1 MVGALSPGLA
11 RRKELSLT
19 MTTVHSTNI
28 APKEAVTYAKQTQT
42 NESGLAI
49 TTEFYSVV
57 FWTIHDLRKRCVF
70 YQPQSGMV
78 LR

>member
-1 MVGALSPGLA
+1 MGGALSPGLA

-49 TTEFYSVV
+49 TTESYSVFV
-57 FWTIHDLRKRCVF
+57 QRKRHVF
-70 YQPQSGMV
+70 TS
-78 LR
+78 REAAWS